1 MLFPPAGARTHRRP
15 TCNARIPLSLLLILS
30 LILLSA
36 SAGCG
41 DANDEQS
48 TSEFLKDK
56 SAPQNGY
63 RVVESY
69 DHDPANFTEGLD
81 LEGEILY
88 EGTGLYG
95 QSRLIKRNLASGE
108 ILGSINVG
116 SEYFAEGVTVLKG
129 EVFQATYTSR
139 ICFVY
144 DAETLA
150 SRRTFNYATEG
161 WGLTDDGGALIM
173 SDGSSNMYFMD
184 PSTGRVEKTLEVR
197 DDQGPV
203 GSLNELEYVDGQ
215 IYANIWK
222 TDVIAIISA
231 TSGEVEGWVD
241 LTGLKPSE
249 NEQADVL
256 NGIAFDT
263 QTGYLLVTGKRWPY
277 LYKIELVPR

>member
-1 MLFPPAGARTHRRP
+1 M
-15 TCNARIPLSLLLILS
+15 
-30 LILLSA
+30 
-36 SAGCG
+36 
-41 DANDEQS
+41 
-48 TSEFLKDK
+48 
-56 SAPQNGY
+56 
-63 RVVESY
+63 VESY

-129 EVFQATYTSR
+129 EVFQATYTSG

-173 SDGSSNMYFMD
+173 SDGSSNIYFMD

-263 QTGYLLVTGKRWPY
+263 RTGYLLVTGKRCPY
-277 LYKIELVPR
+277 LYEIELVPR